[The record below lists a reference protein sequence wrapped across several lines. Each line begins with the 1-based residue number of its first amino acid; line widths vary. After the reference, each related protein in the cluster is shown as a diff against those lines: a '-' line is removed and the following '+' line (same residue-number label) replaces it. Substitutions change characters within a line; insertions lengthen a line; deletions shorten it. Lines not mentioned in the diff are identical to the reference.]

1 MVEAVLSAEGVD
13 AAAEDELA
21 DALAKLKT
29 PPCIW
34 DGVLVPEAPAAA
46 LAKSLTVCPD
56 LD

>member
-29 PPCIW
+29 PPCIC

-46 LAKSLTVCPD
+46 LAKSLTLCPD